1 MQFDQVTV
9 IGGGLA
15 GSECA
20 IQLADRGFAVK
31 LCEMRPGEL
40 PGPPY
45 RSPAELVCSN
55 SFKSTRPD
63 SAAGLLKAELERM
76 GSVLLD
82 CAHRAAV
89 PAGGA
94 LAVDRVK
101 FSELVEAEVAA
112 RPNIEVVHG
121 EVTQIP
127 EGHVVIAA
135 GPLCSPALS
144 EEVMKLVGGDAL
156 AFFDAA
162 APIVD
167 ASTLDMDVLFSQSR
181 YEEQG
186 AATIST
192 LRSTKEYE
200 AFIEALT
207 TADRVVLKDFEGGDL
222 FRACQPAE
230 EVARTGKDA
239 IRFGAMKPVG
249 LTDRVPDVALGR
261 RFSCVPRTREKTAY
275 NLVGF
280 QTNLTFGEQKRVFH
294 MVPGPDN
301 AEFFRYGVM
310 HRNTFV
316 DAPHVLDG
324 TFAVPGTGVR
334 WPVRSPA
341 PRGTWKPWRP
351 VCPRRSTPMQ
361 RLSAPIPSSC
371 PAWAPRVRSW
381 AMRPILPP
389 WAISPC
395 MSTLALVP
403 PLEDGKR
410 RSKRDRYQA
419 YADRALRGPRC
430 LLGHAF
436 RLVWRRPVIAFDL
449 YDTVDSFIA
458 YIARVEGLSP
468 NTVTAYGSRLERFA
482 ARCEREDIDAF
493 AADVRTIRRYLAELS
508 REQVAPRTL
517 AAHLS
522 AIRSLYRW
530 MAAEGIVEGDAVS
543 AIASP
548 SCRVTCRASLRPSR
562 SRRCSRRLIPQHP
575 RDCAM
580 RRCSSCSM
588 PRVPAS
594 QSLRR
599 SMWNPSHGPSA
610 RCAVGARGARRIVPL
625 YRRALDVTRLYIE
638 EGRPEL
644 LARAKRRDLATGP
657 HPLLISARGNRMSAA
672 MLRRRFH
679 TLATLAGIPADIAP
693 HAMRHTFATDLLE
706 GGADLRSVQE
716 LLGHASLSTTQIYTH
731 LTPDRLKR
739 AVAQAHPRG
748 E

>member
-31 LCEMRPGEL
+31 LCEMRPQVS
-40 PGPPY
+40 
-45 RSPAELVCSN
+45 SPAHHTDHLAELVCSN

-186 AATIST
+186 GGDYLNAP
-192 LRSTKEYE
+192 LNKEEYE

-222 FRACQPAE
+222 FQACQPAE

-249 LTDRVPDVALGR
+249 LTDPVSCTAIPLSTPRMCSMAPLPCPVPVCA
-261 RFSCVPRTREKTAY
+261 
-275 NLVGF
+275 
-280 QTNLTFGEQKRVFH
+280 
-294 MVPGPDN
+294 
-301 AEFFRYGVM
+301 
-310 HRNTFV
+310 
-316 DAPHVLDG
+316 
-324 TFAVPGTGVR
+324 

-341 PRGTWKPWRP
+341 PRGTWKPWRQ
-351 VCPRRSTPMQ
+351 VCSRRSTPMP
-361 RLSAPIPSSC
+361 RLSVPRASSC
-371 PAWAPRVRSW
+371 RVWAPWVRSW

-395 MSTLALVP
+395 MSTLAWC
-403 PLEDGKR
+403 R
-410 RSKRDRYQA
+410 
-419 YADRALRGPRC
+419 
-430 LLGHAF
+430 H
-436 RLVWRRPVIAFDL
+436 
-449 YDTVDSFIA
+449 
-458 YIARVEGLSP
+458 
-468 NTVTAYGSRLERFA
+468 SR
-482 ARCEREDIDAF
+482 
-493 AADVRTIRRYLAELS
+493 
-508 REQVAPRTL
+508 
-517 AAHLS
+517 
-522 AIRSLYRW
+522 
-530 MAAEGIVEGDAVS
+530 MVS
-543 AIASP
+543 AAASATATRP
-548 SCRVTCRASLRPSR
+548 MRTVRSRPSM
-562 SRRCSRRLIPQHP
+562 PTW
-575 RDCAM
+575 
-580 RRCSSCSM
+580 
-588 PRVPAS
+588 PRVPTC
-594 QSLRR
+594 L
-599 SMWNPSHGPSA
+599 
-610 RCAVGARGARRIVPL
+610 
-625 YRRALDVTRLYIE
+625 E
-638 EGRPEL
+638 
-644 LARAKRRDLATGP
+644 ATG
-657 HPLLISARGNRMSAA
+657 H
-672 MLRRRFH
+672 
-679 TLATLAGIPADIAP
+679 
-693 HAMRHTFATDLLE
+693 
-706 GGADLRSVQE
+706 
-716 LLGHASLSTTQIYTH
+716 SL
-731 LTPDRLKR
+731 
-739 AVAQAHPRG
+739 
-748 E
+748 